1 MIETFEI
8 NRARRK
14 WWIVGVFLVV
24 SLAGFI
30 LWQQTLPPKDF
41 PTNSVIT
48 VSRGLSASAIA
59 HTLEEQKVVRSNL
72 LLYLVLT
79 WRYDPANIQA
89 GTYVYS
95 EPLNVWQVA
104 ERLMM
109 ASSADNLV
117 AVTLPEGF
125 TIKEFANL
133 VSTNLVNF
141 DTEHFI
147 ELGKGK
153 EGYFFPDTYYLPNDF
168 TAEELV
174 NLLSETYIQ
183 KIAGVREEIA
193 AHTLTEGEIIILA
206 SILEREANTEE
217 SMRTV
222 SGILQN
228 RLGIGM
234 ALQADATMEYAL
246 DRPLNQLEASDL
258 EIDSPYNTY
267 LYKGLPPTPIGNPG
281 LMAINA
287 VLNPIV
293 SDYFYYLTD
302 NEGNFYYAKT
312 FDEHRANI
320 AKYLR

>member
-1 MIETFEI
+1 MIETFETDKPK
-8 NRARRK
+8 NF
-14 WWIVGVFLVV
+14 WWLAAFLFTA
-24 SLAGFI
+24 LLLIFT
-30 LWQQTLPPKDF
+30 LWYQTLPPKNF
-41 PTNSVIT
+41 PTDSVVTIN
-48 VSRGLSASAIA
+48 RGLSASSIA
-59 HTLEEQKVVRSNL
+59 HSLEGQNVVKSNL
-72 LLYLVLT
+72 LLYLILT

-89 GTYVYS
+89 GTFIYQ

-104 ERLMM
+104 ERLNL
-109 ASSADNLV
+109 ASSAENLV

-125 TIKEFANL
+125 TIEEFAEL
-133 VSTNLVNF
+133 ASVRLDNF
-141 DTEHFI
+141 NKERFI
-147 ELGKGK
+147 ELGEGK

-174 NLLSETYIQ
+174 EMLSETYLQ
-183 KIAGVREEIA
+183 KTADLAEAMQSHELTADEIV
-193 AHTLTEGEIIILA
+193 ILA

-228 RLGIGM
+228 RLAIGM
-234 ALQADATMEYAL
+234 ALQADATMEYVL

-267 LYKGLPPTPIGNPG
+267 LYRGLPPTPIGNPG
-281 LMAINA
+281 IMAINA

-302 NEGNFYYAKT
+302 DEGDFYYAET
-312 FDEHRANI
+312 FDEHRSNI

>member
-1 MIETFEI
+1 MIETFETDKPK
-8 NRARRK
+8 NF
-14 WWIVGVFLVV
+14 WWLAAFLFTA
-24 SLAGFI
+24 LLLIFT
-30 LWQQTLPPKDF
+30 LWYQTLPPKNF
-41 PTNSVIT
+41 PTDSVVTIN
-48 VSRGLSASAIA
+48 RGLSASSIA
-59 HTLEEQKVVRSNL
+59 HSLEGQNVVKSNL
-72 LLYLVLT
+72 LLYLILT

-89 GTYVYS
+89 GTFIYQ

-104 ERLMM
+104 ERLNL
-109 ASSADNLV
+109 ASSAENLV

-125 TIKEFANL
+125 TIEEFAEL
-133 VSTNLVNF
+133 ASVRLDNF
-141 DTEHFI
+141 NKERFI
-147 ELGKGK
+147 ELGEGK

-174 NLLSETYIQ
+174 EMLSETYLQ
-183 KIAGVREEIA
+183 KTADLAEAMQSHELTADEIV
-193 AHTLTEGEIIILA
+193 ILA

-228 RLGIGM
+228 RLAIGM
-234 ALQADATMEYAL
+234 ALQADATMEYVL
-246 DRPLNQLEASDL
+246 DRPLKQLEASDL

-267 LYKGLPPTPIGNPG
+267 LYRGLPPTPIGNPG
-281 LMAINA
+281 IMAINA

-302 NEGNFYYAKT
+302 DEGDFYYAET
-312 FDEHRANI
+312 FDEHRSNI

>member
-1 MIETFEI
+1 MIETFETDKPK
-8 NRARRK
+8 NF
-14 WWIVGVFLVV
+14 WWLAAFLFTA
-24 SLAGFI
+24 LLLIFT
-30 LWQQTLPPKDF
+30 LWYQTLPPKNF
-41 PTNSVIT
+41 PTDSVVTIN
-48 VSRGLSASAIA
+48 RGLSASSIA
-59 HTLEEQKVVRSNL
+59 HSLEEQNVVKSNL
-72 LLYLVLT
+72 LLYLILT

-89 GTYVYS
+89 GTFIYQ

-104 ERLMM
+104 ERLNL
-109 ASSADNLV
+109 ASSAENLV

-125 TIKEFANL
+125 TIEEFAEL
-133 VSTNLVNF
+133 ASVRLDNF
-141 DTEHFI
+141 NKERFI
-147 ELGKGK
+147 ELGEGK

-174 NLLSETYIQ
+174 EMLSETYLQ
-183 KIAGVREEIA
+183 KTADLAEAMQSHE
-193 AHTLTEGEIIILA
+193 LTADQIVILA

-228 RLGIGM
+228 RLAIGM
-234 ALQADATMEYAL
+234 ALQADATMEYVL
-246 DRPLNQLEASDL
+246 DRPLKQLEASDL

-267 LYKGLPPTPIGNPG
+267 LYRGLPPTPIGNPG
-281 LMAINA
+281 IMAINA

-302 NEGNFYYAKT
+302 DEGDFYYAET
-312 FDEHRANI
+312 FDEHRSNI